1 MLLLLL
7 LEQLIFPLTFDP
19 LSFIAFRVKILFIL
33 TATTVVDDAVDEDS
47 TGFDDVD
54 AVDETSTVVDKTFA
68 VAVEE
73 HSPD

>member
-33 TATTVVDDAVDEDS
+33 TATTVVDAVDEDS